1 MTFHVQN
8 LHTSYIYSVLN
19 FDSTTAVLAIG
30 KTSYVARC
38 AIIANTRSAILTG
51 IRTNSVLKWRVFAC
65 YFSTGTILVPSRVVY
80 D

>member
-1 MTFHVQN
+1 MTFHVPN
-8 LHTSYIYSVLN
+8 LHTIASYYIYSVLN

-51 IRTNSVLKWRVFAC
+51 IRTRQLCAKMARH
-65 YFSTGTILVPSRVVY
+65 LLL
-80 D
+80 